1 MKHFLETIQSVFEI
15 APKKRFEV
23 FELFL
28 SFMLYNLVSL
38 LPPIATAGIISVITQ
53 GSNFHAIWFYVILFL
68 LFYIIEYTLLA
79 WKY

>member
-1 MKHFLETIQSVFEI
+1 MQHFLKTIQSVFEI

-38 LPPIATAGIISVITQ
+38 LLV
-53 GSNFHAIWFYVILFL
+53 L
-68 LFYIIEYTLLA
+68 LLLLL
-79 WKY
+79 KVQIFMQSGFM